1 MSPARLCTYTAYTVY
16 STYTVYSVYTIQ
28 RYTPPL
34 WQEDAMSSLLLSFQ
48 RDVECAAT
56 TPYTSPMTRTH
67 PPTLAFA
74 IRHDPPAITVLRRWM
89 AHR

>member
-1 MSPARLCTYTAYTVY
+1 MASL
-16 STYTVYSVYTIQ
+16 
-28 RYTPPL
+28 
-34 WQEDAMSSLLLSFQ
+34 SSLFQ
-48 RDVECAAT
+48 PDVECVAT
-56 TPYTSPMTRTH
+56 TPYASPMTRTH